1 MKGYCL
7 GARIN
12 EAFSCLI
19 VSPKFVALP
28 IDIIGPNEAY
38 NNLVK

>member
-1 MKGYCL
+1 MKPFL
-7 GARIN
+7 
-12 EAFSCLI
+12 
-19 VSPKFVALP
+19 VSRKFVALP